1 MHAERGLPSSPAIL
15 IQSERVLLR
24 SADGRPR
31 IVPAALLVRNGRISS
46 VHELSPAPGASP
58 SSATSLAT
66 ASSPSVSQAELPRPS
81 EARVLDYGS
90 ALITPAFVNAHT
102 HLTMSFM
109 RGRFDDLTASGN
121 AVEQLFFKIETQ
133 LEAADVRAFTRM
145 GAFECLLHGVALV
158 WDHYYFGDAVAQGLR
173 DVGLPGVV
181 APTLQDLG
189 GPGLGRA
196 ERGLSDTV
204 AIATDPGLARM
215 GIFSA
220 LGPHATDTV
229 SPALWTQLAQLAE
242 QHLLPLH
249 FHLAQSPEEVERVER
264 RSGCSPVELLARAGI
279 LELVQP
285 RVMAHGIYL
294 SLADARRATSGQGR
308 LVFCPASQTQFGVPA
323 RIDEWLA
330 AEVPFLVASDSA
342 NSNDGLNVQEE
353 LRWVAGFR
361 ALSSSYAPAFE
372 QVLAQGSAEAARQ
385 VGQLRA
391 QAVARASRLGD
402 ADFLLR
408 KLWDEA
414 GALHP
419 AFRAG
424 AISAGA
430 LANLAVWDLD
440 SPGCWPATDPLRA
453 LAFSNLSH
461 ALRQL
466 IVLGE
471 PRGTDGWYASSLLH
485 SQAYRDARREADARL
500 QQLWRRAGF

>member
-1 MHAERGLPSSPAIL
+1 
-15 IQSERVLLR
+15 VLLR

-31 IVPAALLVRNGRISS
+31 LVPAAVLVRDGRIVS
-46 VHELSPAPGASP
+46 VHEGPAPETPAGG
-58 SSATSLAT
+58 
-66 ASSPSVSQAELPRPS
+66 VH
-81 EARVLDYGS
+81 DYGS
-90 ALITPAFVNAHT
+90 DLITPAFVNAHT
-102 HLTMSFM
+102 HLTMNFM

-121 AVEQLFFKIETQ
+121 AVEQLFFRIETQ

-145 GAFECLLHGVALV
+145 GAYECLLHGVATV

-173 DVGLPGVV
+173 DVGLSGVV
-181 APTLQDLG
+181 APTLQDLS
-189 GPGLGRA
+189 GPGLGQA
-196 ERGLSDTV
+196 EQGLSDTL
-204 AIATDPGLARM
+204 AIASDPALARA

-220 LGPHATDTV
+220 LGPHASDTV
-229 SPALWTQLAQLAE
+229 SAELWSQLAQLAG
-242 QHLLPLH
+242 QHELPLH
-249 FHLAQSPEEVERVER
+249 FHLAQSPEEVQRVDA
-264 RSGCSPVELLARAGI
+264 RSGCSPVELLERAGI
-279 LELVQP
+279 LEQA

-294 SLADARRATSGQGR
+294 SLADARRATARPANHRQGW

-330 AEVPFLVASDSA
+330 ADVPFLVASDSG

-361 ALSSSYAPAFE
+361 ALSSSYGPAFTE
-372 QVLAQGSAEAARQ
+372 LLAEGGVEAARR
-385 VGQLRA
+385 VGLARA
-391 QAVARASRLGD
+391 QAVARLQRLSD

-419 AFRAG
+419 AFRTGTIA
-424 AISAGA
+424 AGA
-430 LANLAVWDLD
+430 LANLAVWDLNGP
-440 SPGCWPATDPLRA
+440 SCWPATDPLRA

-471 PRGTDGWYASSLLH
+471 PRGTDGWFASSIVH
-485 SQAYRDARREADARL
+485 SQGYRDARNEADGRL
-500 QQLWRRAGF
+500 QHLWRRAGF